1 MEGAS
6 QPLAAKTH
14 TAPIPPASPSPPTM
28 TVVSSPE
35 IATDFPCRAGP
46 TAPVPTSLL
55 PCCDHTALFRVY
67 THTAPVLELSRGAP
81 TMAVF
86 PSAEI
91 ATEVTCP
98 AYQLASVPTSLLPC
112 WMNWTCA
119 TAACA
124 RNNIPTTAPA
134 CRAMAHPRLAPHQ
147 RNLYYCRMR
156 RWNAAGGLGVAGPMR
171 RPVAGAGPHR
181 TGPPPRPSAFPAWK
195 T

>member
-67 THTAPVLELSRGAP
+67 THTAPALELSRGAP
-81 TMAVF
+81 TMAAF

-91 ATEVTCP
+91 ATEFPCHAGPTAP
-98 AYQLASVPTSLLPC
+98 APTSLVPCCVQTPPLRVNTHTAPAPELSWYPPTTAVLPSAEIATELPCSAGPIAPVPTSLAPC
-112 WMNWTCA
+112 
-119 TAACA
+119 
-124 RNNIPTTAPA
+124 
-134 CRAMAHPRLAPHQ
+134 
-147 RNLYYCRMR
+147 
-156 RWNAAGGLGVAGPMR
+156 
-171 RPVAGAGPHR
+171 
-181 TGPPPRPSAFPAWK
+181 
-195 T
+195 